1 MFVKHLKQNEFNRY
15 QGSIALSSKPIKEPI
30 SKVDTA
36 WLRMEQ
42 PTNLMMIN
50 GVIVLDGPLDYER
63 LLETIEQRFL
73 TFRRF
78 RQKAVDSAAGA
89 HWIMDEDFD
98 IRCHVRRTALPG
110 AADQVE
116 LELLVS
122 HLASAPLDASRPLW
136 QFHVVENYV
145 DGPVL
150 IIRIHHCIADGIALV
165 QVFLSLTDPTPESR
179 PSARKPEVWKKRR
192 AKEAQV
198 FQRLLDPARE
208 GLDFVTYLGQRLI
221 KEGSKM
227 IQNPAIAGDY
237 AAEAGEIVRELAN
250 SLTLPDDPLTRFKGK
265 LGTRKIAAWAE
276 PLPLDEVKA
285 VSKAFG
291 CTVNDVLIAA
301 VTGALREYMIAAG
314 DKPEDLQD
322 IRATVPVNLR
332 PLEHALDLGNHFGL
346 VFLSLPLSV
355 DSPLERM
362 YAVNDRMNELKLSK
376 QATVTLGFLAALGMG
391 PSAVQKPVLEMLS
404 HKATA
409 VLTNVPGPQ
418 QPLYLAGAKLK
429 ELMFWVPQNGSIGL
443 GISIL
448 SYNGKVFFG
457 MISDHRLVP
466 EPTKIIA
473 RFKGEFEKLL
483 YLGMMLPLEGRP
495 SSSLA
500 KSLFQEKPEGG
511 E

>member
-1 MFVKHLKQNEFNRY
+1 MKQYEFNRY
-15 QGSIALSSKPIKEPI
+15 QGLLELSSAPIKEPI

-50 GVIVLDGPLDYER
+50 GVLTLEGPLDYER

-78 RQKAVDSAAGA
+78 RQKAVDGPRGA
-89 HWIMDEDFD
+89 YWVMDDDFD
-98 IRCHVRRTALPG
+98 ITCHVLRTALPG
-110 AADQVE
+110 AADQAE
-116 LELLVS
+116 LEMLVS
-122 HLASAPLDASRPLW
+122 RLASTPLDNSRPLW
-136 QFHVVENYV
+136 QFHVVENYI

-150 IIRIHHCIADGIALV
+150 IVRIHHCIADGIALV

-192 AKEAQV
+192 ANEAMV

-208 GLDFVTYLGQRLI
+208 GLDFATHLGQKLI
-221 KEGSKM
+221 KEGSRM
-227 IQNPAIAGDY
+227 LQDPAVAGNY
-237 AAEAGEIVRELAN
+237 AAEAGEIVRELAH
-250 SLTLPDDPLTRFKGK
+250 SLTLEDDPVTCLKGR
-265 LGTRKIAAWAE
+265 LGTRKIVAWAD
-276 PLPLDEVKA
+276 PLPLEEVKA

-301 VTGALREYMIAAG
+301 VTGALRQYMISVGESAN
-314 DKPEDLQD
+314 DLQD
-322 IRATVPVNLR
+322 IRVTVPVNLR

-346 VFLSLPLSV
+346 VFLSLPLSS
-355 DSPLERM
+355 DSPLERL
-362 YAVNDRMNELKLSK
+362 YAVNERMNELKSSK
-376 QATVTLGFLAALGMG
+376 QATVTLGLLAALGMG
-391 PSAVQKPVLEMLS
+391 PAAVQKPVLNMLS
-404 HKATA
+404 EKATA

-418 QPLYLAGAKLK
+418 QPLYLAGSKMK
-429 ELMFWVPQNGSIGL
+429 EMMFWVPQNGNIGL

-466 EPTKIIA
+466 EPSKIIV
-473 RFKGEFEKLL
+473 RFRKEFEKLL
-483 YLGMMLPLEGRP
+483 YLGLMLPLDGRP
-495 SSSLA
+495 TVQTAKTLLDNSLNICV
-500 KSLFQEKPEGG
+500 
-511 E
+511 

>member
-1 MFVKHLKQNEFNRY
+1 MTEEL
-15 QGSIALSSKPIKEPI
+15 IKEPI

-50 GVIVLDGPLDYER
+50 GVINLEGPLDYTR

-78 RQKAVDSAAGA
+78 RQKAVDRTSGA
-89 HWIMDEDFD
+89 HWVIDKDFD
-98 IRCHVRRTALPG
+98 IRSHVRRTALPG
-110 AADQVE
+110 AADQKE
-116 LELLVS
+116 LQILVS
-122 HLASAPLDASRPLW
+122 ELASTPLDQSRPLW
-136 QFHVVENYV
+136 QFHVVENYT
-145 DGPVL
+145 GGAVL
-150 IIRIHHCIADGIALV
+150 ISRIHHCIADGIALV

-192 AKEAQV
+192 AGEAQV

-208 GLDFVTYLGQRLI
+208 GLDFATHLGQKLI
-221 KEGSKM
+221 KEGSRM
-227 IQNPAIAGDY
+227 LRDPMVANHY
-237 AAEAGEIVRELAN
+237 ANEAGEIVRELAH
-250 SLTLPDDPLTRFKGK
+250 SLTLADDPKTRFKGR
-265 LGTRKIAAWAE
+265 LGTRKQVAWAE

-301 VTGALREYMIAAG
+301 VTGAIRQYMICVG
-314 DKPEDLQD
+314 DDPKDLQD
-322 IRATVPVNLR
+322 IRVTVPVNLR
-332 PLEHALDLGNHFGL
+332 PLEHALELGNHFGL

-355 DSPLERM
+355 ENPLERM
-362 YAVNDRMNELKLSK
+362 YTVNDRMNELKSSK
-376 QATVTLGFLAALGMG
+376 QAAVTLGFLAALGMG

-404 HKATA
+404 QKATA

-418 QPLYLAGAKLK
+418 QALYLAGSKMK
-429 ELMFWVPQNGSIGL
+429 EMMFWVPQNGNIGL

-457 MISDHRLVP
+457 MISDHRLVADP
-466 EPTKIIA
+466 SAIIS

-483 YLGMMLPLEGRP
+483 YLGLMLPLEGRP
-495 SSSLA
+495 NAQTAQNLLVNSL
-500 KSLFQEKPEGG
+500 KIT
-511 E
+511 